1 MTGAAQQTIAGAW
14 RSETPSWW
22 TTAWTVVFDVRGNSS
37 LVPSRTV
44 REPVRS
50 RSSTRASTQ
59 GRSTSSAAAKTEHH
73 RVDRK
78 GRRRSNLF
86 SLELHQSEPVPAPSY
101 DTGEKP
107 GEIIVRRVS
116 AGAGR
121 PILDRIAERRR
132 LL

>member
-1 MTGAAQQTIAGAW
+1 MPQRRQSTIA
-14 RSETPSWW
+14 
-22 TTAWTVVFDVRGNSS
+22 
-37 LVPSRTV
+37 L
-44 REPVRS
+44 
-50 RSSTRASTQ
+50 
-59 GRSTSSAAAKTEHH
+59 TEK
-73 RVDRK
+73 VD
-78 GRRRSNLF
+78 GDQILF

-121 PILDRIAERRR
+121 LILDRIAERRR